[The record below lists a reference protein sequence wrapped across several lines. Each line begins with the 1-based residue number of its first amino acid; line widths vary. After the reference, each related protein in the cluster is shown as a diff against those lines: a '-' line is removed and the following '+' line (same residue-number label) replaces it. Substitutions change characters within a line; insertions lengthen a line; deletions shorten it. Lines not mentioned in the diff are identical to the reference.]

1 MLDSYDCNKISMFN
15 GFDCKNFQMF
25 NWFEGKNFWVCLF
38 DFITKLDNW
47 WVNNQSYNKIE
58 VLSILDKRISIFL
71 YP

>member
-1 MLDSYDCNKISMFN
+1 MYNA
-15 GFDCKNFQMF
+15 FDCKNFQMF
-25 NWFEGKNFWVCLF
+25 NWFESKNFWICLF
-38 DFITKLDNW
+38 DFITRLDNW